1 MACMY
6 RLTYTIEAKATRDAM
21 PVRRQEQ
28 LDRGLAV
35 LAADPYH
42 KASTYVGVNEADR
55 KAQVAPGILVEYF
68 VSNTPFNVASM
79 VVAVIEVFDDSLID
93 G

>member
-1 MACMY
+1 MY

-21 PVRRQEQ
+21 PVQRQQ
-28 LDRGLAV
+28 LLDRGLAV
-35 LAADPYH
+35 LADNPYH
-42 KASTYVGVNEADR
+42 KASTYVGTNEADR

-68 VSNTPFNVASM
+68 VSNAFM